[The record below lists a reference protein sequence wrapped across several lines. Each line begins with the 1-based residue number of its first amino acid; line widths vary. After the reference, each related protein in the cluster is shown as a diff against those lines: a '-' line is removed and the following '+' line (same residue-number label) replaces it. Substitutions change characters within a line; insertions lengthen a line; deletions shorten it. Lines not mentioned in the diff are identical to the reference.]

1 MIFINNEALHSFS
14 LKDEN
19 VGLRLLHFMAFYAG
33 KKFHFLR
40 KATNFLKK
48 VGSKTFN
55 VAAR

>member
-1 MIFINNEALHSFS
+1 MTFINNEALHSF

-19 VGLRLLHFMAFYAG
+19 VGLRLLCFMAFYAG
-33 KKFHFLR
+33 KKFRFLR
-40 KATNFLKK
+40 KATSFLKK